1 MAKLTPDDLTSF
13 GMIPEFTG
21 RFTTRVHITEL
32 TKEQLVQ
39 ILTDVKNS
47 YIQQYV
53 YLLGLDNI
61 ELEFTPDAIEQIA
74 ENCLKM
80 KTGARGLHSEIER
93 VLLPTMYAV
102 QQIKK
107 SGVDKITVTLEAVE
121 NPELLV
127 K

>member
-1 MAKLTPDDLTSF
+1 L
-13 GMIPEFTG
+13 I
-21 RFTTRVHITEL
+21 
-32 TKEQLVQ
+32 Q

-47 YIQQYV
+47 YIAQYV

-93 VLLPTMYAV
+93 VLLPVMYNV
-102 QQIKK
+102 QSFKK
-107 SGVDKITVTLEAVE
+107 IGNHILVDSDLVAD
-121 NPELLV
+121 PESFINKHNLPAS